1 VLLSSLEE
9 KQVAKEGSVMLDWF
23 EKEAPIR
30 TKFRALLI
38 IYTILASLGFLA
50 TALLAFDLVS
60 GAVAGAIGLAAV
72 LAIITTTLLATDRV
86 CRPYV
91 NTVVRMEALADGDT
105 DQAIAY
111 TDYQDCVGR
120 MTKAMAAFRDNAVE
134 VRNAREAQELVVTSL
149 SGALSA
155 LADNK
160 LNCEIQETFPGAY
173 EALRADFNRAVASLA
188 QAIQSVNQTA
198 QTVMIGANE
207 INTASDD
214 LARRNEQQAASV
226 EETSAALNQVTLGVN
241 TMARSAAEVQESI
254 ARTHEEA
261 STGGAVVE
269 QAVEA
274 MAAIAKSA
282 DEINQIIGL
291 IDGIAFQTNLLALN
305 AGVEAAR
312 AGDAGKGFA
321 VVATEVRALA
331 QRSADAARDIRALIS
346 TSGVQVTSGVALVG
360 QAGTV
365 LSGIVARVGEISNEV
380 SEIAKNAH
388 SQAISLQQ
396 VNTAVTEVDRV
407 TQQNAAM
414 VEESTAAARSLSQ
427 EAQDLAGVVQR
438 FDTGSGR
445 KVEQVRQIKSAKAHS
460 SVQTHSSSVRY
471 QSAGSAALKVVG
483 DHDWSEF

>member
-1 VLLSSLEE
+1 
-9 KQVAKEGSVMLDWF
+9 MLDWF

-30 TKFRALLI
+30 QKFSVLLAIYSGLALLG
-38 IYTILASLGFLA
+38 LAGTMLA
-50 TALLAFDLVS
+50 AFDLAPIAVS
-60 GAVAGAIGLAAV
+60 LGVSLIAVSAIVGTSLIAK
-72 LAIITTTLLATDRV
+72 DRV

-91 NTVVRMEALADGDT
+91 NTVVRMEALAAGDT
-105 DQAIAY
+105 DSHILY

-134 VRNAREAQELVVTSL
+134 VRRAKEAQESVVGALKSSL
-149 SGALSA
+149 SD

-160 LNCEIQETFPGAY
+160 LDCMIHQNFPGGY
-173 EALRADFNRAVASLA
+173 EELRLDFNRAVESLA
-188 QAIQSVNQTA
+188 GAITSVSQTA
-198 QTVMIGANE
+198 QTVLVGAEE
-207 INTASDD
+207 INKASDD

-226 EETSAALNQVTLGVN
+226 EETSVALNQVTQGVN
-241 TMARSAAEVQESI
+241 TMARSATEAQSSI
-254 ARTHEEA
+254 AQTHEEA
-261 STGGAVVE
+261 SNGGAVVE
-269 QAVEA
+269 KAVDA

-282 DEINQIIGL
+282 DEIGQIIGL

-346 TSGVQVTSGVALVG
+346 TSSVQVASGVDLVG

-365 LSGIVARVGEISNEV
+365 LSGIVSRVGEINGLV
-380 SEIAKNAH
+380 AAIAANAH
-388 SQAISLQQ
+388 GQADSLQQ
-396 VNTAVTEVDRV
+396 VNAAVGDVDRV

-427 EAQDLAGVVQR
+427 EATELAEVVQR
-438 FDTGSGR
+438 FDTGRRAQTVKSLSTR
-445 KVEQVRQIKSAKAHS
+445 KPAAAPAP
-460 SVQTHSSSVRY
+460 RY
-471 QSAGSAALKVVG
+471 PTAGNAALKINNDV
-483 DHDWSEF
+483 DWSEF